1 MNQKPVRVRFAP
13 SPTGHLHVGGART
26 ALFNWLYA
34 RNRGGKFILRIED
47 TDQARSTLESEEMV
61 KHDLKWLGMDWDEG
75 PETGGDFGPYR
86 QSERM
91 DFYKKHAEQL
101 LAEGKAYRCF
111 CTDAELTAKRE
122 QAEAENRSPH
132 YDGTCLR
139 LSEAKIQEKL
149 AAGVPFTIRFKVP
162 EKAYTLY
169 DVIRGKVHWEPG
181 TLGDFIILRSD
192 KMPVY
197 NFCVVIDD
205 HLMEISHVVRAEEH
219 LPNTLRQL
227 MLYEAFG
234 WKPPKFAH
242 ASLILGQDRSKLSKR
257 HGATSV
263 GQFKEEGYLPE
274 AMVNYLALLGWNEGK
289 DREEYTVPELI
300 KAFSLKRI
308 NNSPSVFDLDKLK
321 WLNGIHLRK
330 LTGEQLAEAAEPFL
344 IRAFPFLKSRVENRD
359 VWVLSVLKMIQN
371 KVVLLSEIENWL
383 QFLFHYDLK
392 ENEEMRVFFSE
403 EAHLTAGRLLAERI
417 LSVKNLTPENFWEA
431 AMSIKEDG
439 FKGKALF
446 HPLRALLSGSL
457 SGPEL
462 DAMVPVLLS
471 GTEIPELVSIPER
484 CRSFIEVFGK

>member
-75 PETGGDFGPYR
+75 PEIGGGFGPYR

-91 DFYKKHAEQL
+91 DIYRNYAELL

-122 QAEAENRSPH
+122 KAEAESSSPH
-132 YDGTCLR
+132 YDGCCLR
-139 LSEAKIQEKL
+139 LSEAEIEEKMSV
-149 AAGVPFTIRFKVP
+149 GIPFTIRFKVP
-162 EKAYTLY
+162 DKDYTVY
-169 DVIRGKVHWEPG
+169 DMIRGAVHWEPG
-181 TLGDFIILRSD
+181 TLGDFIVLRSD
-192 KMPVY
+192 GMPVY
-197 NFCVVIDD
+197 NFCVVVDD
-205 HLMEISHVVRAEEH
+205 YLMEISHVVRAEEH
-219 LPNTLRQL
+219 LSNTQRQL
-227 MLYEAFG
+227 MLYEAFN
-234 WKPPKFAH
+234 WKAPKFAH
-242 ASLILGQDRSKLSKR
+242 VSLILGQDRSKLSKR

-263 GQFKEEGYLPE
+263 GQFEEEGYLPE

-289 DREEYTVPELI
+289 DREEYTIPELV

-308 NNSPSVFDLDKLK
+308 NNSPAVFDMDKLR

-330 LTGEQLAEAAEPFL
+330 LTDEQFLEVGVPFL
-344 IRAFPFLKSRVENRD
+344 IKAFPFLSSMVEVHNP
-359 VWVLSVLKMIQN
+359 WLQAALNMEKNKM
-371 KVVLLSEIENWL
+371 VLLSELGERL
-383 QFLFHYDLK
+383 QFLFHYELK
-392 ENEEMRVFFSE
+392 GNEEMETFFAE
-403 EAHLTAGRLLAERI
+403 EAHLTAGRLMSERI
-417 LSVKNLTPENFWEA
+417 LAVKELTPESFWEA

-439 FKGKALF
+439 FKGKELF
-446 HPLRALLSGSL
+446 HPLRALLSGAL

-462 DAMVPVLLS
+462 DVMVPVLLS
-471 GTEIPELVSIPER
+471 GTEISELISIPER
-484 CRSFIEVFGK
+484 CRRFLEVFGK

>member
-47 TDQARSTLESEEMV
+47 TDQARSTLESEKMV
-61 KHDLKWLGMDWDEG
+61 KHDLRWLGMDWDEG
-75 PETGGDFGPYR
+75 PEIGGDFGPYR

-91 DFYKKHAEQL
+91 EIYKKHAEQL

-122 QAEAENRSPH
+122 QAEAESRSPH
-132 YDGTCLR
+132 YDGTCLK
-139 LSEAKIQEKL
+139 LSETEIQEKL

-162 EKAYTLY
+162 DNAYTLY
-169 DVIRGKVHWEPG
+169 DMIRGAVHWEPG

-192 KMPVY
+192 GMPVY
-197 NFCVVIDD
+197 NFCVVVDD
-205 HLMEISHVVRAEEH
+205 HLMEISHVIRAEEH
-219 LPNTLRQL
+219 LPNTLRQI

-263 GQFKEEGYLPE
+263 GQFKEEGYLSE

-289 DREEYTVPELI
+289 DREEYTIPELI
-300 KAFSLKRI
+300 KAFSVKRI
-308 NNSPSVFDLDKLK
+308 NNSPAVFDMDKLN

-330 LTGEQLAEAAEPFL
+330 LTDEQLFEVGAPFL
-344 IRAFPFLKSRVENRD
+344 VAAFPFLTPLVADHNPWILAALNMEKN
-359 VWVLSVLKMIQN
+359 KM
-371 KVVLLSEIENWL
+371 VLLSELGERL
-383 QFLFHYDLK
+383 QFLFHYELK
-392 ENEEMRVFFSE
+392 GNEEMRAFFAE
-403 EAHLTAGRLLAERI
+403 ETHLAAGRLMAERI
-417 LSVKNLTPENFWEA
+417 LAVKDLTPDSFWEA
-431 AMSIKEDG
+431 AMSIKEEG

-446 HPLRALLSGSL
+446 HPLRALLTGTL

-462 DAMVPVLLS
+462 NAMVPVLVS
-471 GTEIPELVSIPER
+471 GANIPELVSIQDR
-484 CRSFIEVFGK
+484 CRKFIEVFGR

>member
-1 MNQKPVRVRFAP
+1 MNQKAVRVRFAP

-75 PETGGDFGPYR
+75 PEIGGDFGPYR

-91 DFYKKHAEQL
+91 SIYKKYAEQL
-101 LAEGKAYRCF
+101 LAEGLAYRCF
-111 CTDAELTAKRE
+111 CTDADLTEKRE
-122 QAEAENRSPH
+122 KAEAESRSPH

-139 LSEAKIQEKL
+139 LSDAEIEEKL
-149 AAGVPFTIRFKVP
+149 ATGVPFTIRFKVP
-162 EKAYTLY
+162 DKGFTVY
-169 DVIRGKVHWEPG
+169 DIIRGAVHWEPE
-181 TLGDFIILRSD
+181 TLGDFIVLRSD
-192 KMPVY
+192 GMPVY
-197 NFCVVIDD
+197 NFCVVVDD

-289 DREEYTVPELI
+289 DREEYTIPELI

-308 NNSPSVFDLDKLK
+308 NNSPAVFDMDKLN

-330 LTGEQLAEAAEPFL
+330 LTREQLFNLATPF
-344 IRAFPFLKSRVENRD
+344 IVKAFPFLKNKVESRD
-359 VWVLSVLKMIQN
+359 PWVLDTLKMIQN
-371 KVVLLSEIENWL
+371 KIVLLSEAKGHL
-383 QFLFHYDLK
+383 KFLFHYDL
-392 ENEEMRVFFSE
+392 EGNEEMQGFF
-403 EAHLTAGRLLAERI
+403 AKNNHLAAGQLMAERI
-417 LSVKNLTPENFWEA
+417 LTVTELTPENFWEA

-439 FKGKALF
+439 FKGKELF
-446 HPLRALLSGSL
+446 HPLRALLTGAL

-471 GTEIPELVSIPER
+471 GAKMPELVSIEER
-484 CRSFIEVFGK
+484 CYKFLAVFGK